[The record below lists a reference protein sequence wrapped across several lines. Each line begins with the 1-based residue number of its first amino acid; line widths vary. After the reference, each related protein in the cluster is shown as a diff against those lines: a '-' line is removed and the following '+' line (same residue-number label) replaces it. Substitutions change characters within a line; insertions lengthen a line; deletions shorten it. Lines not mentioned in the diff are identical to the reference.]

1 MIKYFSLYK
10 IPTAPLVL
18 GLGGTLP
25 FILLPLIIWTGSNEI
40 KLMAL
45 YNLINYSIIILSF
58 IGAIHWGASMIRED
72 ISFKW
77 YLISISPAILSF
89 LLIMGFISNYFII
102 FILLMIIFLMMFFI
116 DIKAVRNEV
125 LPEWYLSLR
134 KLLTIIVF
142 LSLGSV
148 CFAINNK
155 VL

>member
-89 LLIMGFISNYFII
+89 LPPTFRTITFVENNL
-102 FILLMIIFLMMFFI
+102 
-116 DIKAVRNEV
+116 
-125 LPEWYLSLR
+125 LSLLNR
-134 KLLTIIVF
+134 F
-142 LSLGSV
+142 LS
-148 CFAINNK
+148 AIFYLLIN
-155 VL
+155 